1 MFIFYIQYEKQS
13 AELTFQLDQLSD
25 RLEEAVGSSTTAV
38 SFSSI
43 HIRTWLNTPKGQ
55 LESAKNMIAIL
66 VVKLLKVE
74 QSVIKT
80 LVDFCIF
87 DREINL
93 TIIFKCISTEIIGAR
108 WSCGWGNRWS
118 ILTTTIVKSSIV
130 QKVRLPPPLNLVTC
144 IVKNKW

>member
-1 MFIFYIQYEKQS
+1 MFIFYLQYEKQS

-43 HIRTWLNTPKGQ
+43 HIRTWLKTPKGQ

-80 LVDFCIF
+80 LVDFFIF

-93 TIIFKCISTEIIGAR
+93 TIIFKCI
-108 WSCGWGNRWS
+108 
-118 ILTTTIVKSSIV
+118 
-130 QKVRLPPPLNLVTC
+130 
-144 IVKNKW
+144 